1 LTPSNHDW
9 WSWRE
14 LNPRPK
20 FLHTIIIM
28 IKTYIYVLKQHISI
42 IWCLF
47 ILRIFNAL
55 PPICRQFAI
64 VQSRASLL

>member
-1 LTPSNHDW
+1 
-9 WSWRE
+9 
-14 LNPRPK
+14 
-20 FLHTIIIM
+20 M